1 MYERLL
7 VPIKD
12 NNPSKA
18 ALDEVVKLATERVRL
33 IRLVH
38 VVDSFHWNTSFPQG
52 SIGSILLESLREPG
66 RKILTEGKAALSQ
79 YGVACESELLE
90 SHGAPPADMI
100 VTYARAWSADLV
112 LMGTHGRG
120 RLVRALLGSN
130 TAQVIRTAST
140 PVLLVRAQTPKIR
153 AGLWRDHHRGLS
165 LGRGRLPTRRRCC

>member
-38 VVDSFHWNTSFPQG
+38 VVDLFHWNASFPEV

-79 YGVACESELLE
+79 YGVACEIELLE
-90 SHGAPPADMI
+90 SHGAQPADMI
-100 VTYARAWSADLV
+100 VTHARAWSADLV

-120 RLVRALLGSN
+120 RFGRAILGSN
-130 TAQVIRTAST
+130 TAQIVRTASM
-140 PVLLVRAQTPKIR
+140 PVLLVRAHTPKIC
-153 AGLWRDHHRGLS
+153 AGLWRDHHPGVS
-165 LGRGRLPTRRRCC
+165 LGAHC

>member
-18 ALDEVVKLATERVRL
+18 ALDEVIKLATERARL

-38 VVDSFHWNTSFPQG
+38 VVDSFHWNASFPEG
-52 SIGSILLESLREPG
+52 SIGSILMESLREPG

-79 YGVACESELLE
+79 YGVACEIELLE
-90 SHGAPPADMI
+90 SHGAQPADMI
-100 VTYARAWSADLV
+100 VTHARAWSADLV

-120 RLVRALLGSN
+120 RFGRAILGSN
-130 TAQVIRTAST
+130 TAQIVRTASM
-140 PVLLVRAQTPKIR
+140 PVLLVRAHTPQIC
-153 AGLWRDHHRGLS
+153 AGLWRDHHWGLS
-165 LGRGRLPTRRRCC
+165 LGAHC